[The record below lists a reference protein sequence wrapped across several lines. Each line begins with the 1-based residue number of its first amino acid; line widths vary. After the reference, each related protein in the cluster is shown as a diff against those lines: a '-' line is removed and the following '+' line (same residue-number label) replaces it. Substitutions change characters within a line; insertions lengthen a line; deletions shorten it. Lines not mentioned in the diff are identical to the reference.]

1 MKKYSTVFTIVSF
14 LSLTLLSS
22 SAYSLEAIQTQPSS
36 DGKLEVSLIG
46 ADIKRGV
53 LTVKVSLENIS
64 SDRIEPVIPYEGIYF
79 ADIDA
84 QKKYFALKD
93 ENGFY
98 IAGPRHTDWH
108 GGGFKTHMNPGDKM
122 IIWVKLPAPPETT
135 ASIDFF
141 IPSILPF
148 EEVELKR

>member
-1 MKKYSTVFTIVSF
+1 MKKYFTVFTIASFLTLILLVSF
-14 LSLTLLSS
+14 
-22 SAYSLEAIQTQPSS
+22 AYALEAIQTQPSS
-36 DGKLEVSLIG
+36 DGRLEASLIG
-46 ADIKRGV
+46 AAIKRGV

-64 SDRIEPVIPYEGIYF
+64 TGRIEPEIPYESIYY

-108 GGGFKTHMNPGDKM
+108 GGCFKKSMSPGDKM
-122 IIWVKLPAPPETT
+122 ILWVKFPAPPEST
-135 ASIDFF
+135 ASIDLF
-141 IPSILPF
+141 IPDILPF